1 MQVKLTPKNVFDLDI
16 NGKVF
21 KDMRITGE
29 LDGVR
34 EMKNETATV
43 TLIRNG
49 SGFGGFI
56 HAALSGGI
64 EEDWVPVRG
73 SPDIIEAFKAGLVEP
88 ATSKGSNCVHEWTS
102 TIGSPV
108 NTCAHCGAE
117 EPKPKEAWLKPY

>member
-1 MQVKLTPKNVFDLDI
+1 MQVKLTPKNVFDLEI

-21 KDMRITGE
+21 QDMRITGE

-34 EMKNETATV
+34 EMKNEKSTV

-56 HAALSGGI
+56 QAALSGGV

-73 SPDIIEAFKAGLVEP
+73 SPDIVEAFKAGLVEP
-88 ATSKGSNCVHEWTS
+88 TTS
-102 TIGSPV
+102 TPQKGLM
-108 NTCAHCGAE
+108 TRE
-117 EPKPKEAWLKPY
+117 EASTFLATGEMP